1 VNVKLYEAPGA
12 NGPELNAPPVAVHV
26 CVVGASLF
34 VTVTVDPTGTDTAL
48 GWNANPEMLI
58 AAWTGGTVVVVG
70 GGGGG
75 WVVVVG
81 GGGGGWVVCD
91 NCWVAAPGEATL
103 EGPGTPD
110 EGGAVVV
117 EAPGEPGAVGVAPD
131 FAAPP
136 ALSVVVVTGPF
147 PVGLVVVGPPRAGCE
162 RLACDVVVER
172 FPLLNDAGAPLQA
185 AALSVTS
192 ASPTSKSEARVR

>member
-1 VNVKLYEAPGA
+1 
-12 NGPELNAPPVAVHV
+12 
-26 CVVGASLF
+26 VVGASLF
-34 VTVTVDPTGTDTAL
+34 VTVTVDPTGTETVE
-48 GWNANPEMLI
+48 GWNAKAEMLI

-91 NCWVAAPGEATL
+91 NCWVAAPGEAAL
-103 EGPGTPD
+103 EGPGAPAVR
-110 EGGAVVV
+110 GAVVV
-117 EAPGEPGAVGVAPD
+117 GAPGEPGAVGVAPD
-131 FAAPP
+131 FAASP
-136 ALSVVVVTGPF
+136 ALSVVVVTEAL

-162 RLACDVVVER
+162 RLAGDVVVER
-172 FPLLNDAGAPLQA
+172 CPLLDDAGAPPQ